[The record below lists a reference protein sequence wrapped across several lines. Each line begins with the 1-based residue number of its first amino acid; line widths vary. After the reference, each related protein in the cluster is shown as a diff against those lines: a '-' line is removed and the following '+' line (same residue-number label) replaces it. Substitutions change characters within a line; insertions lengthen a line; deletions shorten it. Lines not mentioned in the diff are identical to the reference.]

1 MLILGCGYTGL
12 RLARRRVARDEPVL
26 GIVSSAAT
34 AARVA
39 AAGVACQPLDLD
51 QDDLAGDVLRT
62 AQPTV
67 YLVPPPRN
75 GQDDPRLARVLATLR
90 TPRLIYVS
98 TTGVYG
104 NRNGQRVDEQDAPK
118 PESERAARRLAAETR
133 VQQWAQA
140 SGCEWV
146 VLRVPGIYG
155 PDRLQLATVRAR
167 RPMLHAGVAGPGNR
181 IHVDD
186 LVRCIEAAAITP
198 HASTIYNVGDGN
210 TMTNTEFV
218 AEVAAQ
224 LGVEPPPTTD
234 LDTLRARATP
244 QAWSFLRESREVD
257 VTRMRT
263 RLGITPR
270 YEQPKEGIA
279 ASLAAM
285 EQN

>member
-26 GIVSSAAT
+26 GIVGSAAT
-34 AARVA
+34 AGRVA
-39 AAGVACQPLDLD
+39 AAGVPCRQLDLD
-51 QDDLAGDVLRT
+51 HDDLAVELLRT
-62 AQPTV
+62 PEPAV
-67 YLVPPPRN
+67 YLVPPPRS
-75 GQDDPRLARVLATLR
+75 GQDDPRLARVLETLR
-90 TPRLIYVS
+90 TPRLIYIS

-104 NRNGQRVDEQDAPK
+104 NRDGRRVDEQDAPN
-118 PESERAARRLAAETR
+118 PESERAQRRLAAEAR

-140 SGCEWV
+140 CGSEWV

-155 PDRLQLATVRAR
+155 PERLQLATVRTR
-167 RPMLHAGVAGPGNR
+167 RPMLHASVAGPGNR

-186 LVRCIEAAAITP
+186 LVRCIEAAAIAP
-198 HASTIYNVGDGN
+198 HASGLYNVGDGN

-224 LGVEPPPTTD
+224 LGVEAPPTTD
-234 LDTLRARATP
+234 LDTLRAQATP

-263 RLGITPR
+263 QLGVTPR
-270 YEQPKEGIA
+270 YQHPKDGIA

-285 EQN
+285 DQD